1 MGGIQGVGI
10 LGLLDQ
16 GLSGGVGCIG
26 GGDCLPAHL
35 CMILGARL
43 RCGNSVLGSIC
54 CLRRS
59 AGCFI
64 IIIKSILCY
73 LFYFYYCVFGGPSD
87 V

>member
-35 CMILGARL
+35 CMVLGARL
-43 RCGNSVLGSIC
+43 RCGSSVLGSIC
-54 CLRRS
+54 CLGRS
-59 AGCFI
+59 AGCF